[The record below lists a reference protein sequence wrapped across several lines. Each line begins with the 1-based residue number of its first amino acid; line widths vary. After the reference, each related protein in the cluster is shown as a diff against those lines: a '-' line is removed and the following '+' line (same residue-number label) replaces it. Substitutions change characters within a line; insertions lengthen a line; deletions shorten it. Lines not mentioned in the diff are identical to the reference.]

1 MISLY
6 FTFSS
11 CCSTFTPFA
20 TLLSECLERIILL
33 PKILVQMV
41 SSRLRA
47 VSYRRGLQSRSDKN
61 ETDFKRKSRLQA
73 VKVSSHKDSLV
84 WLFLV
89 GKSLKVTFFQ
99 VSSLLFQLEQFV
111 KCRGGFF
118 KTEFRLKQL
127 ENNVVVSSSPLQN
140 LEFGNFKSQL
150 AVTER
155 NVPKNGMHVQSCCFE
170 YQTFTIS
177 LS

>member
-1 MISLY
+1 
-6 FTFSS
+6 
-11 CCSTFTPFA
+11 
-20 TLLSECLERIILL
+20 
-33 PKILVQMV
+33 MV

-47 VSYRRGLQSRSDKN
+47 VSYRRGLQSRCCDKN
-61 ETDFKRKSRLQA
+61 ETDFKRKGGLQA
-73 VKVSSHKDSLV
+73 VKVNSHKDSLV

-89 GKSLKVTFFQ
+89 RDSLKVTFFQ
-99 VSSLLFQLEQFV
+99 VTSQLFQLKQFV

-150 AVTER
+150 AATER
-155 NVPKNGMHVQSCCFE
+155 NAAKSGCTCRVNCCFDIKP
-170 YQTFTIS
+170 FTIS